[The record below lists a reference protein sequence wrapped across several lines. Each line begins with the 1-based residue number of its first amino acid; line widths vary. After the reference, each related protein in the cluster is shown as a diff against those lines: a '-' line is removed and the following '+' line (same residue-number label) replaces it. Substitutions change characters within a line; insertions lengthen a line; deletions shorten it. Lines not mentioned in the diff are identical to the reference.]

1 MSRLGDRSIVL
12 IGMMGVGKSSIGR
25 RLGARLGIPFV
36 DADAEI
42 EKAAG
47 MSIADIFARHGEA
60 AFRSGEAR
68 VIARLLNGGP
78 QVLATGGG
86 AVMNPETR
94 ALIQER
100 GVSIWLSAEFELL
113 LRRISKRKAER
124 PMLQT
129 ADPAATLRELLA
141 DARTDLCASRSHGA
155 VARRAARCGGCRNRR
170 AARRPSWRDAAA
182 AEPVMTAL
190 VRGDAVVVPVA
201 LGSRS
206 YDIVIGRGV
215 IATLGTRIAELR
227 PGAKVFIVSDENVA
241 AHAMAAAQAALKR
254 AGIASGQIIVPPGES
269 SKSYRVFEQVCEAI
283 LDAQIERGDLVVA
296 LGGGVIGDLAGFAA
310 AVVRRGLDYVQ
321 VPTTLLAQVDSS
333 VGGKTA
339 IDSGRG
345 KI

>member
-1 MSRLGDRSIVL
+1 MADIAAEKATQDGLPPAILASLGPRSIVL

-25 RLGARLGIPFV
+25 RLGARLAIPFV

-86 AVMNPETR
+86 AVMNPATR
-94 ALIQER
+94 ALIQQR

-141 DARTDLCASRSHGA
+141 ER
-155 VARRAARCGGCRNRR
+155 
-170 AARRPSWRDAAA
+170 
-182 AEPVMTAL
+182 EPI
-190 VRGDAVVVPVA
+190 
-201 LGSRS
+201 
-206 YDIVIGRGV
+206 Y
-215 IATLGTRIAELR
+215 
-227 PGAKVFIVSDENVA
+227 
-241 AHAMAAAQAALKR
+241 AQADLTVESRDVPHDA
-254 AGIASGQIIVPPGES
+254 IVAEI
-269 SKSYRVFEQVCEAI
+269 V
-283 LDAQIERGDLVVA
+283 ER
-296 LGGGVIGDLAGFAA
+296 LAGFLGVAPPE
-310 AVVRRGLDYVQ
+310 RSR
-321 VPTTLLAQVDSS
+321 S
-333 VGGKTA
+333 
-339 IDSGRG
+339 
-345 KI
+345 